1 MVAIQTQPT
10 APTGAQPTTYY
21 LTFSMSGASA
31 SVKNN
36 HIPVDPILGGAIRVV
51 KTTPVVNVVKGDL
64 VPFTIT
70 LTNTLSV
77 ALTNIDM
84 IDQMPAGF
92 KYRSGSAFLNGV
104 SVTPIASGRTLR
116 WSNLTFAANEQK
128 TFKLLLVVGSG
139 VGEGKYTNQ
148 AWALNNLVNTL
159 VSNVGEATVRVVPD
173 PTFDCADI
181 IGKVFD
187 DKNANGYQDDGEPG
201 IANVRLV
208 TVNGLIITTDAEGRF
223 HLPCAAVPNADHGS
237 NFILKLDERTLPTG
251 YRMTTENPHVVRLT
265 DGKMTKMNFG
275 ASIHRVVRV
284 DVSGGA
290 FEPESTKLR
299 DEWKKHITS
308 LDEKL
313 RERPTVV
320 RIAYRM
326 SGESR
331 SLAEQRIK
339 LLRELI
345 QSRWKKGKNRAP
357 LVFEEEIVETR

>member
-1 MVAIQTQPT
+1 
-10 APTGAQPTTYY
+10 
-21 LTFSMSGASA
+21 
-31 SVKNN
+31 
-36 HIPVDPILGGAIRVV
+36 
-51 KTTPVVNVVKGDL
+51 
-64 VPFTIT
+64 
-70 LTNTLSV
+70 
-77 ALTNIDM
+77 
-84 IDQMPAGF
+84 
-92 KYRSGSAFLNGV
+92 
-104 SVTPIASGRTLR
+104 
-116 WSNLTFAANEQK
+116 
-128 TFKLLLVVGSG
+128 
-139 VGEGKYTNQ
+139 
-148 AWALNNLVNTL
+148 
-159 VSNVGEATVRVVPD
+159 
-173 PTFDCADI
+173 
-181 IGKVFD
+181 
-187 DKNANGYQDDGEPG
+187 
-201 IANVRLV
+201 
-208 TVNGLIITTDAEGRF
+208 
-223 HLPCAAVPNADHGS
+223 
-237 NFILKLDERTLPTG
+237 
-251 YRMTTENPHVVRLT
+251 MTTENPLVVRLT

-331 SLAEQRIK
+331 SLAQQRIK